1 MINLFV
7 AILFACMCSEY
18 FYISFQ
24 VSTLNDVVENMPLA
38 VVANSL
44 YIIDEPEFNQDLLRE
59 NVLTYYQTT
68 LGNLY
73 NKCEIPLFEYYGLD
87 EEGNK
92 IVTPPHTEVD
102 ITLNCDVATFCTFSK
117 TMTYSIRGGK

>member
-18 FYISFQ
+18 FYIYFQ

-44 YIIDEPEFNQDLLRE
+44 FVIDEPEFNEELLRD
-59 NVLTYYQTT
+59 NVLTYYQTS
-68 LGNLY
+68 LGSLY
-73 NKCEIPLFEYYGLD
+73 NKCEIPQFEYYGLD
-87 EEGNK
+87 ENGNRILTGK
-92 IVTPPHTEVD
+92 NTEVD
-102 ITLNCDVATFCTFSK
+102 ITLNCAVASYCNFSK
-117 TMTYSIRGGK
+117 TMTYSIRGGI